1 MHMVYSL
8 GVDNKDFY
16 FNVKMMEL
24 RLSKAEKKIK
34 MTEST

>member
-24 RLSKAEKKIK
+24 RLKSGKKDDRINLI
-34 MTEST
+34 